1 VNRIMRAAEAL
12 GVRPPKNVR
21 EKLVKLTIVATAIM
35 GLSLN
40 AGIANAATFTSASVT
55 LSDPRPSATSGY
67 TVKVSS
73 VSNALIKC
81 VQLVWSTTSTGEVN
95 PTGFDGTA
103 GTVTGGSSSL
113 VNNSTWTLTRSDGTG
128 ASAGADNKWQ
138 YTDSTGVTPSTLT
151 NATFVT
157 AGLTNSNTGNTGFY
171 LKVNTFSDQ
180 SCATA
185 RDNTTV
191 QFINTAGST
200 LSLTVDGSLTFT
212 VNGLTTSDVCSDGS
226 TVSAVNTS
234 ATTIPFGTMVAATP
248 KQACQRLNAAT
259 NSTNGFTIFVRYD
272 TKPANALGDF
282 ITDASGSNNAPA
294 TFASVDAQGAYGYS
308 TNDTTLSGSAGTG
321 AGQANRFTNGTLYA
335 AGTTSNAEVA
345 FEAAGVT
352 STDYVVTH
360 KVVTTSTTK
369 PGTYSNTIIYTCTP
383 VY

>member
-73 VSNALIKC
+73 VSNAVIKC
-81 VQLVWSTTSTGEVN
+81 VQLIWSTTSTGEVN

-138 YTDSTGVTPSTLT
+138 YADSTGVTPSTLT

-157 AGLTNSNTGNTGFY
+157 AGLTNSNTGNTGYY

-180 SCATA
+180 SCTTA
-185 RDNTTV
+185 RDNATV

-212 VNGLTTSDVCSDGS
+212 VNGLTTSDTCSDGS
-226 TVSAVNTS
+226 TVSAPAKPTGSPTARSMPPAPPPTLRLPSRPLVS
-234 ATTIPFGTMVAATP
+234 PRPTT
-248 KQACQRLNAAT
+248 
-259 NSTNGFTIFVRYD
+259 
-272 TKPANALGDF
+272 
-282 ITDASGSNNAPA
+282 
-294 TFASVDAQGAYGYS
+294 
-308 TNDTTLSGSAGTG
+308 
-321 AGQANRFTNGTLYA
+321 
-335 AGTTSNAEVA
+335 
-345 FEAAGVT
+345 
-352 STDYVVTH
+352 
-360 KVVTTSTTK
+360 
-369 PGTYSNTIIYTCTP
+369 
-383 VY
+383 